1 MATRYM
7 ERLQI
12 PEGFEELLHDLI
24 KEILREQ
31 PKNINFFCYQYF
43 YTKQNGKKLDIK
55 KPKSLK
61 NVNQKIAK
69 KKILKQS
76 SIEVDNKKNFIK
88 NSKGIVTE
96 YFDDVK
102 DDVINNLDSE
112 SLPTG
117 IVTGFFDEV
126 KNNACEKIY
135 EDEKKN

>member
-12 PEGFEELLHDLI
+12 PDGFEELLHDLI

-43 YTKQNGKKLDIK
+43 YAKENGKKLDIK
-55 KPKSLK
+55 NTKNGNEKKP
-61 NVNQKIAK
+61 K

-76 SIEVDNKKNFIK
+76 SIDVDNKESLIK
-88 NSKGIVTE
+88 KSKGVVTE

-102 DDVINNLDSE
+102 NNVIDNIQSD

-126 KNNACEKIY
+126 KNDVCEKIY
-135 EDEKKN
+135 DDENKN